1 MKQKFQTLKKAID
14 GKLHWIVGAVIV
26 IQPALDVLSYFLG
39 ELGNNSFS
47 TALRFL
53 LLMAVALLG
62 FVVSDKKRV
71 YVIFYGIMGAFWVAH
86 MANCYR
92 IGYQS
97 MVADTANFLR
107 IMSFPM
113 YTFPLSPFF
122 KRGRTSASGFTPALP
137 SIWRRLCCSPRCP
150 GPRGTRCTPMPA
162 WAWG

>member
-62 FVVSDKKRV
+62 FVVSDKKRAPS
-71 YVIFYGIMGAFWVAH
+71 GWPTW
-86 MANCYR
+86 
-92 IGYQS
+92 Q
-97 MVADTANFLR
+97 TATALG
-107 IMSFPM
+107 
-113 YTFPLSPFF
+113 TSPWW
-122 KRGRTSASGFTPALP
+122 RTQPTSCGL
-137 SIWRRLCCSPRCP
+137 
-150 GPRGTRCTPMPA
+150 
-162 WAWG
+162 

>member
-71 YVIFYGIMGAFWVAH
+71 YVIFYGIMGAFGWPTW
-86 MANCYR
+86 
-92 IGYQS
+92 Q
-97 MVADTANFLR
+97 TA
-107 IMSFPM
+107 
-113 YTFPLSPFF
+113 T
-122 KRGRTSASGFTPALP
+122 ASGTSPW
-137 SIWRRLCCSPRCP
+137 WRTQPTSCGL
-150 GPRGTRCTPMPA
+150 
-162 WAWG
+162 

>member
-1 MKQKFQTLKKAID
+1 M
-14 GKLHWIVGAVIV
+14 
-26 IQPALDVLSYFLG
+26 G

-113 YTFPLSPFF
+113 YTLSFITFF
-122 KRGRTSASGFTPALP
+122 QKGKNICKSDLH
-137 SIWRRLCCSPRCP
+137 RLCHQP
-150 GPRGTRCTPMPA
+150 GGDCAVHRAALGRRGTRCTPMPA